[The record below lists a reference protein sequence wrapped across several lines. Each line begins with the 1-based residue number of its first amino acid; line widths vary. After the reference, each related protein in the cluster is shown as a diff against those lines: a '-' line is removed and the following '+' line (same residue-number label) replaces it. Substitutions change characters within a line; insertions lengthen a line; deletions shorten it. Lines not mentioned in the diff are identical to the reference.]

1 MDGKFRNIVLITIF
15 LIGLLFAI
23 KGGVHSGI
31 AVMPADSL
39 AIVEEH
45 TWRLLSQ
52 GIASPE
58 LPILEQAASCA
69 MIESM
74 IETIREKQG
83 NNTYLRAM
91 LLFFFYISLLTLL
104 ARLKSG
110 LFAYLISGIKVIDSL
125 LSQIQIIHQMDGKKR
140 KAALL

>member
-1 MDGKFRNIVLITIF
+1 MDGKYKNIILITIF
-15 LIGLLFAI
+15 LIGLLFVV
-23 KGGVHSGI
+23 KGGVHSEI
-31 AVMPADSL
+31 TAMPADTL
-39 AIVEEH
+39 AIGEEY
-45 TWRLLSQ
+45 TWLLSP

-69 MIESM
+69 MIGSM

-83 NNTYLRAM
+83 NNTYLYV
-91 LLFFFYISLLTLL
+91 LLSLVFYISLLTLS

-110 LFAYLISGIKVIDSL
+110 LFAYLILGIKVIDSL